1 MRLKEQAKDIK
12 NQRLKQDHSG
22 KEKKHVSFGSM
33 EENLRDSAEKDDVG
47 GSFTQ
52 EEKLDEVY
60 ATNFGSFNNE
70 FH

>member
-12 NQRLKQDHSG
+12 NQRLKQDHSDRA
-22 KEKKHVSFGSM
+22 KKRVSFDSV

-52 EEKLDEVY
+52 EEKLDEV
-60 ATNFGSFNNE
+60 
-70 FH
+70 